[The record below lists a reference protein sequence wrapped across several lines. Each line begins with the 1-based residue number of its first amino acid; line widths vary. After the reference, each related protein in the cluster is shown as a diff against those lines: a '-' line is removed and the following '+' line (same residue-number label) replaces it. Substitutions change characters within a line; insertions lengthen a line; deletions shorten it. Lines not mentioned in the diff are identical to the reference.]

1 MRMRTSLYTL
11 LALSLSFAGLGGT
24 QNLAYAACH
33 SSQAESSAAQSPAP
47 ASKAISNV
55 LASAVERGDTP
66 GVVALVVDRK
76 GCVFEDSAG
85 KLDVVHDV
93 PLSSNAIF
101 RIASMTKPVTS
112 VAIMI
117 LV

>member
-1 MRMRTSLYTL
+1 MRIRTSLYVL
-11 LALSLSFAGLGGT
+11 LALTLSVAGLGGSR
-24 QNLAYAACH
+24 NVAYAACQ
-33 SSQAESSAAQSPAP
+33 SPRFQSPAP

-66 GVVALVVDRK
+66 GLVALVVDRK

-85 KLDVVHDV
+85 KLDMAQDA
-93 PLSSNAIF
+93 LLTGDAIF

-117 LV
+117 LLEEGK